1 MKSRYRCLYSKYE
14 PVAAQDWRQ
23 LVWLCP
29 MVTKPP
35 LLQEIRLLQESYL
48 VKQREAL
55 SLILTSRRRGHGSAW
70 GLWLRRSS
78 PCCWWSYSEVCQKKG
93 QMNQSVTTYNLKMQS
108 RLSNRRWWTLWNA
121 IIHHLLSRG
130 YWLKREQSVVDG
142 QSLCQS
148 DRSFVPKLV
157 TAKTADKNKNR
168 LDTLRKKLNH

>member
-108 RLSNRRWWTLWNA
+108 RLSNRRWWMLWKLSSITSCLEGTDWSESRVWLTVKASARA
-121 IIHHLLSRG
+121 IVPLSPSWLLLR
-130 YWLKREQSVVDG
+130 LQ
-142 QSLCQS
+142 
-148 DRSFVPKLV
+148 
-157 TAKTADKNKNR
+157 TKTKIDW
-168 LDTLRKKLNH
+168 TH